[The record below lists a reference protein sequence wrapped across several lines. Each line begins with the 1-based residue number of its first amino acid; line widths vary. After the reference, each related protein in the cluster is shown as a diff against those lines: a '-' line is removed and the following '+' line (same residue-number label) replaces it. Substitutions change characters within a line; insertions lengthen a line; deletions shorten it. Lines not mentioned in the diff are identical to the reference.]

1 MQVAEKS
8 ESQLDQR
15 VCPNCG
21 ESCEKEYETVF
32 VNGQEFCVCCNS
44 NIETCHTE
52 EGLTNDFYNTIAENW
67 GDPHRKNVSDLIGF
81 GLFFDTGSV

>member
-8 ESQLDQR
+8 KSQLDQR

-21 ESCEKEYETVF
+21 ESCEKENETVF

-44 NIETCHTE
+44 NIETCYTE
-52 EGLTNDFYNTIAENW
+52 EGSRNDFYSDSIKSDNAFAE
-67 GDPHRKNVSDLIGF
+67 
-81 GLFFDTGSV
+81 FFDERRNLITE

>member
-21 ESCEKEYETVF
+21 ESCEKEKETVF

-44 NIETCHTE
+44 NIEIYQLRSLCCNSKIE
-52 EGLTNDFYNTIAENW
+52 PCYEGGND
-67 GDPHRKNVSDLIGF
+67 NVFVDL
-81 GLFFDTGSV
+81 FDELEFLESP

>member
-21 ESCEKEYETVF
+21 ESCEKENETVF

-44 NIETCHTE
+44 NIETCYTE
-52 EGLTNDFYNTIAENW
+52 KGSTNDFYSTIAENW
-67 GDPHRKNVSDLIGF
+67 G
-81 GLFFDTGSV
+81 

>member
-8 ESQLDQR
+8 ESQLYQR

-21 ESCEKEYETVF
+21 ESCENGHETVF

-44 NIETCHTE
+44 SLETSYNE
-52 EGLTNDFYNTIAENW
+52 ESLTNDFYSGSIKSDNAFAE
-67 GDPHRKNVSDLIGF
+67 
-81 GLFFDTGSV
+81 FFDERRYLNNE

>member
-8 ESQLDQR
+8 ELQLDQR

-44 NIETCHTE
+44 NIETFYNE
-52 EGLTNDFYNTIAENW
+52 EGLTSDFYSDSMKSDNVFAE
-67 GDPHRKNVSDLIGF
+67 
-81 GLFFDTGSV
+81 FFDERRYANSE

>member
-1 MQVAEKS
+1 MQVAEKNV
-8 ESQLDQR
+8 SQLDKR

-44 NIETCHTE
+44 SIETCYTE
-52 EGLTNDFYNTIAENW
+52 EGLTNDFYSDSVKSDNVFAE
-67 GDPHRKNVSDLIGF
+67 
-81 GLFFDTGSV
+81 FFDERRHHNPE

>member
-32 VNGQEFCVCCNS
+32 VNGQEFCVVCNS
-44 NIETCHTE
+44 NIETCYTE
-52 EGLTNDFYNTIAENW
+52 EVLTNDFYSDSIKNDNAFAE
-67 GDPHRKNVSDLIGF
+67 
-81 GLFFDTGSV
+81 FFDERRYLNPE

>member
-8 ESQLDQR
+8 KSHLDQR

-32 VNGQEFCVCCNS
+32 LNGQEFCVCCNS
-44 NIETCHTE
+44 NVEPFYTE
-52 EGLTNDFYNTIAENW
+52 ESLTDDFYNDSIKSENAFAE
-67 GDPHRKNVSDLIGF
+67 
-81 GLFFDTGSV
+81 FFDERRNLNPE

>member
-32 VNGQEFCVCCNS
+32 VMVRNS
-44 NIETCHTE
+44 
-52 EGLTNDFYNTIAENW
+52 
-67 GDPHRKNVSDLIGF
+67 VSVVIPI
-81 GLFFDTGSV
+81 

>member
-1 MQVAEKS
+1 MQFAEKS
-8 ESQLDQR
+8 ELQLDQR

-44 NIETCHTE
+44 NIETFYNE
-52 EGLTNDFYNTIAENW
+52 EVSKNDFYSDSIKSDNAFAE
-67 GDPHRKNVSDLIGF
+67 
-81 GLFFDTGSV
+81 FFDERRNLNIE

>member
-21 ESCEKEYETVF
+21 ETCEKEHETVF
-32 VNGQEFCVCCNS
+32 VNGREFCACCNT
-44 NIETCHTE
+44 NIETCYTE
-52 EGLTNDFYNTIAENW
+52 ESLTNDFYSDSIKSDNAFAEFYDERIYLNTE
-67 GDPHRKNVSDLIGF
+67 
-81 GLFFDTGSV
+81 

>member
-8 ESQLDQR
+8 DSFPDQR

-44 NIETCHTE
+44 ILDTSYSEQV
-52 EGLTNDFYNTIAENW
+52 LTNDFYSDSIKSDNAFAE
-67 GDPHRKNVSDLIGF
+67 
-81 GLFFDTGSV
+81 FFDERRHFNPD

>member
-21 ESCEKEYETVF
+21 ESSEKEYETVF
-32 VNGQEFCVCCNS
+32 VNSQEFCVCCNS
-44 NIETCHTE
+44 NIETNYTE
-52 EGLTNDFYNTIAENW
+52 EPLTNDFYSDSIKSDNAFAE
-67 GDPHRKNVSDLIGF
+67 
-81 GLFFDTGSV
+81 FFDERRYLNSE

>member
-8 ESQLDQR
+8 ESQLDKR

-32 VNGQEFCVCCNS
+32 VNRQEFSLCCNS
-44 NIETCHTE
+44 NIETCYTE
-52 EGLTNDFYNTIAENW
+52 EVSTNDFYSDSKKNDNAFAE
-67 GDPHRKNVSDLIGF
+67 
-81 GLFFDTGSV
+81 FFDERRYLNPE